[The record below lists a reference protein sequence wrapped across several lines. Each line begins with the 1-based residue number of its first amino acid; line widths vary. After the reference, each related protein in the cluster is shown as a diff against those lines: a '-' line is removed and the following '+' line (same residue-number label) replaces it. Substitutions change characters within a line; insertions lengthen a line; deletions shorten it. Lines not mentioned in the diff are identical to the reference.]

1 MDKHKI
7 KQLANQSGTPC

>member
-7 KQLANQSGTPC
+7 K